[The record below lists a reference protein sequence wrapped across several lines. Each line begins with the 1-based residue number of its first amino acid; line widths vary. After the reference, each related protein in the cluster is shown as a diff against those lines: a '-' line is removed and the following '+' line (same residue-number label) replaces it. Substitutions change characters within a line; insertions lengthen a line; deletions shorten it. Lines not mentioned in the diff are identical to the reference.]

1 MTDDTTPTTRD
12 ITHEQGQPRLPADGD
27 GPTDTPLGPGPVGPS
42 RPRLGPEEWRATQ
55 DIATGLGETERA
67 ALGQVGRVVGR
78 LGAERARAFLARTQ
92 DIEAAGGLMLPD
104 GSRRRTPGG
113 TFFHLVR
120 TSDEVSREDRTSIF
134 PPLSKRP
141 KKTAGGNASATP
153 ALAGATAPTPAA
165 WTDDIYRE
173 MMAAL
178 QQEPGRATTVKIT
191 VIGRPGT
198 AVEQGQAIVL
208 ALVSE
213 KVPDLPKG
221 LPAPPDGTRYTVF
234 VARKQWAKVAEALAA
249 DPEDAA
255 IIEGYAA
262 LDPRVEG
269 IAVYATSATT
279 KRTQAAKRATQPAT
293 TPWGRA
299 SGARPPVTHEP
310 DGYEHR
316 TRALHVV
323 RWLQRVCAEVLQWT
337 IPLCHKVVIAPGRK
351 SRRLSSGLP
360 T

>member
-1 MTDDTTPTTRD
+1 MTNDTAPMTRD
-12 ITHEQGQPRLPADGD
+12 ITNGQKQGQPRVPADGD
-27 GPTDTPLGPGPVGPS
+27 GPTDAPPGPGPVVPA

-55 DIATGLGETERA
+55 DIAVQLGETERGP
-67 ALGQVGRVVGR
+67 LGQVGRVVGR
-78 LGAERARAFLARTQ
+78 RGAERARAFLARTQ
-92 DIEAAGGLMLPD
+92 EIEAAGGLLLPD

-120 TSDEVSREDRTSIF
+120 TSDEVSREDCTSIF

-191 VIGRPGT
+191 VSGRPGT
-198 AVEQGQAIVL
+198 AIEQGQAVVV

-221 LPAPPDGTRYTVF
+221 LPAPPAGTHYTVF
-234 VARKQWAKVAEALAA
+234 VARKPWTTVAEALAA
-249 DPEDAA
+249 DVEDAA

-269 IAVYATSATT
+269 IAVYATSGTT
-279 KRTQAAKRATQPAT
+279 KRLQAA
-293 TPWGRA
+293 
-299 SGARPPVTHEP
+299 
-310 DGYEHR
+310 
-316 TRALHVV
+316 TRAAQPV
-323 RWLQRVCAEVLQWT
+323 AT
-337 IPLCHKVVIAPGRK
+337 P
-351 SRRLSSGLP
+351 
-360 T
+360 

>member
-1 MTDDTTPTTRD
+1 MTDDTAPMTRD
-12 ITHEQGQPRLPADGD
+12 ITNGQKQGQHHPPADGD
-27 GPTDTPLGPGPVGPS
+27 GPTDAPPDPGLVVPA

-55 DIATGLGETERA
+55 DIAVQLGETERGP
-67 ALGQVGRVVGR
+67 LGQVGRVVGR

-92 DIEAAGGLMLPD
+92 EIEAAGGLLLPD

-120 TSDEVSREDRTSIF
+120 TSDEVSREDCTSIF

-198 AVEQGQAIVL
+198 AVEQGQAVVV

-221 LPAPPDGTRYTVF
+221 LPEPPAGTRYTVF
-234 VARKQWAKVAEALAA
+234 VARKPWTKVAEALTA
-249 DPEDAA
+249 DAEDAA

-279 KRTQAAKRATQPAT
+279 KRLQAAKRATQPAT
-293 TPWGRA
+293 TP
-299 SGARPPVTHEP
+299 
-310 DGYEHR
+310 
-316 TRALHVV
+316 
-323 RWLQRVCAEVLQWT
+323 
-337 IPLCHKVVIAPGRK
+337 
-351 SRRLSSGLP
+351 
-360 T
+360 